1 MVRLPR
7 HVKSGT
13 KVTGR
18 NLKLYLGNYESLY
31 ARVERHQELSKATVE
46 MGPSYG
52 IVKQP
57 L

>member
-1 MVRLPR
+1 MVPLPR

-31 ARVERHQELSKATVE
+31 AAEGTCIKRDARVERHQKLS
-46 MGPSYG
+46 
-52 IVKQP
+52 
-57 L
+57 